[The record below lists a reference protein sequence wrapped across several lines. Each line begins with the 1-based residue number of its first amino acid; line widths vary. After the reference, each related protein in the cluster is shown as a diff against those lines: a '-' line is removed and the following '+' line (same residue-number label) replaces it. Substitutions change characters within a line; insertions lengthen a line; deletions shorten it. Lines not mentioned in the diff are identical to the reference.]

1 MSQDERTSIWD
12 DEDELRRMI
21 LEAEDNEIWR
31 IEESDGDG
39 DGEDAQAPHSD
50 LLKLRMKLDSGAA
63 AADGSGEDK

>member
-1 MSQDERTSIWD
+1 MSQDKRTSIWD

-31 IEESDGDG
+31 IEESDGDS
-39 DGEDAQAPHSD
+39 EEAQAPNSN
-50 LLKLRMKLDSGAA
+50 LLKLRMKLDSGAT

>member
-31 IEESDGDG
+31 IEESDGD
-39 DGEDAQAPHSD
+39 DEDAQAPHSD